1 MRHWIIK
8 NWRKSILWRHYSV
21 AACCSRSWTS
31 LWTTQHQSQRQ
42 TGYCVDCFP
51 VANWAES
58 IACLICWWHCWGAA
72 SWGSFLR
79 TANGINPNRTNVK
92 HKMENHNTFVDEWES
107 LHSSPQHNACQNIC
121 PRTTGTRRNSWST
134 ELRTTISLPV
144 PEIRVHTWDMH
155 LSTTSIFLVFYTSI
169 TFVGISCNNKEIIPV
184 LPETIQKHKEG
195 LQWRLQSLLLGHV
208 QWLLHAV
215 LTLALFFSAQKKK
228 KKNPFCLTL
237 PWPFLP
243 EKSLVGGTEV
253 SVSMECICLWGWLG
267 SIQVNTVNI
276 LWK

>member
-121 PRTTGTRRNSWST
+121 PW
-134 ELRTTISLPV
+134 ISKDHGNKEEFLV
-144 PEIRVHTWDMH
+144 HRVKNNNFLTCTWDKSSH
-155 LSTTSIFLVFYTSI
+155 LRHAPQYHFNFFGFL
-169 TFVGISCNNKEIIPV
+169 
-184 LPETIQKHKEG
+184 H
-195 LQWRLQSLLLGHV
+195 
-208 QWLLHAV
+208 
-215 LTLALFFSAQKKK
+215 
-228 KKNPFCLTL
+228 
-237 PWPFLP
+237 
-243 EKSLVGGTEV
+243 
-253 SVSMECICLWGWLG
+253 
-267 SIQVNTVNI
+267 
-276 LWK
+276 